1 MKKRRALAC
10 LMALCL
16 LLGPLTGCQNQE
28 TPQEPAGQ
36 AAGSFTVVDMR
47 GREITFDQ
55 APKTIAALQASDVE
69 VLYAIGA
76 GDALVGVGEYCNYPA
91 EAQEKAVL
99 SSGGNTNIEQI
110 VALAPDVLI
119 IGDMAQTE
127 EQVRQLT
134 QAGVQV
140 VMTNPRDIQ
149 GAYQAIELLGQVSGR
164 DEQAAQLIQQMKSG
178 FEAIRQKAKE
188 GEPTVYFEISP
199 LEYGLWAAG
208 SATFMQELCEMVG
221 AKNIFEDVEGWQQ
234 VSEEQVLERNPDV
247 IFTVAMYAGEGP
259 TPVDEICSRPGWQ
272 AVGAVRNGRV
282 YQVDNDEL
290 TRPGPRLVDA
300 AQALYGFLYE
310 DAAA

>member
-1 MKKRRALAC
+1 MMKRRAVAYLA
-10 LMALCL
+10 ALGL
-16 LLGPLTGCQNQE
+16 LLVLFTGCQNQKS
-28 TPQEPAGQ
+28 PQKPAGSEDV
-36 AAGSFTVVDMR
+36 SFSVVDMR
-47 GREITFDQ
+47 GREITFDEV
-55 APKTIAALQASDVE
+55 PKTIAALQASDVE

-76 GDALVGVGEYCNYPA
+76 GDSLVGVGEYCNYPA

-99 SSGGNTNIEQI
+99 ASGGNTNIEQI

-134 QAGVQV
+134 QAGIQV
-140 VMTNPRDIQ
+140 VMTNPRDIE

-164 DEQAAQLIQQMKSG
+164 DEQARQLIEQMKSG
-178 FEAIRQKAKE
+178 FEEIRQKAK
-188 GEPTVYFEISP
+188 GSEPTVYFEISP

-221 AKNIFEDVEGWQQ
+221 AKNIFEDIEGWQQ
-234 VSEEQVLERNPDV
+234 VSEEQVLERDPDV

-272 AVGAVRNGRV
+272 AVHAVQNGRV

-300 AQALYGFLYE
+300 AQTLYGLLYE
-310 DAAA
+310 ETAA